1 MNETVLSEAAM
12 LRVRAARCREIAQN
26 ALSEEIA
33 EELSMLAEQYERE
46 AALAEFQ
53 DA

>member
-1 MNETVLSEAAM
+1 M

-26 ALSEEIA
+26 ALSEDIA
-33 EELSMLAEQYERE
+33 CELCMIADQYERE
-46 AALAEFQ
+46 AALAELP